1 MAVSP
6 TEERGPGHHDRLGDG
21 PKVPWWPCRV
31 RQRQGAKRLKPG
43 RVETRPGKTYKKRWK
58 DPPFLMGKRWKITIF
73 DGKTME
79 RSTIFIAG

>member
-1 MAVSP
+1 
-6 TEERGPGHHDRLGDG
+6 
-21 PKVPWWPCRV
+21 
-31 RQRQGAKRLKPG
+31 LKPG